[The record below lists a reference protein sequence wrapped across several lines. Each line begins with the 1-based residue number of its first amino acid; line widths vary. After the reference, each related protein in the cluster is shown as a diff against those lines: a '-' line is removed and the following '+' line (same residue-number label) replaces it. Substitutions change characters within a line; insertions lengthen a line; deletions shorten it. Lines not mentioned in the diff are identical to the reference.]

1 MVDGSDNF
9 PTHYLINDAS
19 VLEKKPCSHGSIL
32 RYEGYVTTI
41 KPEGPC
47 YRCIFKT
54 PPPPG
59 LIPSCQEAGVFG
71 ILPGIIGTIQA
82 SEALKFIL
90 GIGEPLAG
98 RLLCFNALDMTFYEA
113 ACEKRKD
120 CAICGERPEITRI
133 EQNNYLENNA
143 EECGL

>member
-1 MVDGSDNF
+1 MTESD
-9 PTHYLINDAS
+9 PAMRIDYTTLKSGGIIMQRDADFFA
-19 VLEKKPCSHGSIL
+19 IRL
-32 RYEGYVTTI
+32 RLPG
-41 KPEGPC
+41 GPC

-59 LIPSCQEAGVFG
+59 SIPSCQEAGVFG

-98 RLLCFNALDMTFYEA
+98 RLLCINTLDMTFYEA

-120 CAICGERPEITRI
+120 CAICRDQPEIRTGF
-133 EQNNYLENNA
+133 LDD
-143 EECGL
+143 EELARLRKATA

>member
-1 MVDGSDNF
+1 
-9 PTHYLINDAS
+9 
-19 VLEKKPCSHGSIL
+19 
-32 RYEGYVTTI
+32 
-41 KPEGPC
+41 
-47 YRCIFKT
+47 
-54 PPPPG
+54 

-90 GIGEPLAG
+90 GIGEPLMG
-98 RLLCFNALDMTFYEA
+98 RLLCINTLDMTFYEA

-120 CAICGERPEITRI
+120 CAICGYQPEITRI
-133 EQNNYLENNA
+133 EQNNYRENIT

>member
-1 MVDGSDNF
+1 
-9 PTHYLINDAS
+9 
-19 VLEKKPCSHGSIL
+19 
-32 RYEGYVTTI
+32 
-41 KPEGPC
+41 
-47 YRCIFKT
+47 
-54 PPPPG
+54 

-98 RLLCFNALDMTFYEA
+98 RLLCFNALDMTFFEA
-113 ACEKRKD
+113 TCEKRKD
-120 CAICGERPEITRI
+120 CAICGDQPEITMI